1 MTVSVASTAH
11 RCQIFLP
18 DSRGDGIVSV
28 ASGAGGADRE
38 SLGSVAS
45 AFRREMPLD
54 PVRGLEDLVTDCEV
68 PRVFPSARSLEDL
81 EEVADDYKVRG

>member
-38 SLGSVAS
+38 PSESVAS
-45 AFRREMPLD
+45 AFRWEMLLD
-54 PVRGLEDLVTDCEV
+54 PVRGLEDLVTDSEV
-68 PRVFPSARSLEDL
+68 SRVFPSARSLEDL
-81 EEVADDYKVRG
+81 EVTDDYKVRG